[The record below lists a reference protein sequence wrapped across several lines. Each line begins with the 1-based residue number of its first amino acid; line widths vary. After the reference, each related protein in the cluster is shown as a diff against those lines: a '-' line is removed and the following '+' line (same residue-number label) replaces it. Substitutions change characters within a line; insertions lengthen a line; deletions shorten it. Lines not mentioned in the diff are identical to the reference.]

1 MAREV
6 DILDE
11 YGSEISS
18 ALGFNPTSN
27 STKPLSVANGLFRSC
42 LGTLC
47 DTQDIHEWI
56 VSERRKS
63 DKILPSSDIRD
74 KYKHILVHGANES
87 VDSIKEARFALEQV
101 FNPDSTVY
109 PSYRDSVLNIPSR
122 WLVRPYF
129 DAEAR
134 IGDFIYE
141 ILSYSVNGKP
151 SPAIELI
158 KTALKDDDDDISRL
172 IKPIL
177 TSAYKD
183 KERILDVEV
192 NPKTITLNSS
202 KQAIRDGF
210 DNLTANLLY
219 TGQACNSLLVLK
231 RMTNLSVFSAY
242 YYLVSVNNSEYSGER
257 IPLLLDSFSDLDAIE
272 RASEL
277 CFISCKK
284 SVEAY
289 IVNLLADFIQRDKL
303 ITDITSAVSCKAF
316 IKSMPLK
323 AAMEKK
329 NVREALSQYFDTFY
343 AGGDEPLRALAR
355 ALQFAIYTFRYPN
368 NTPSDFCTVLGTRAG
383 LIGPKGN
390 ATKFKRLLINR
401 FLLETLVLS
410 TINLKEMPNGI
421 ELRELGELLRSQYH
435 ILIGTDTDKD
445 YLTLD
450 QANIAQDAP
459 VDLRGE
465 LASNARSIAD
475 MLITMGL
482 AKRYADGVT
491 IIGWRL

>member
-1 MAREV
+1 MGREI

-11 YGSEISS
+11 YGSEIGV

-27 STKPLSVANGLFRSC
+27 STKPLSVANALFRSC

-47 DTQDIHEWI
+47 DTKDIHEWI

-63 DKILPSSDIRD
+63 DSILPSSEIRD
-74 KYKHILVHGANES
+74 KYQHILVHGVNES
-87 VDSIKEARFALEQV
+87 VDNIKEARFALEQV

-141 ILSYSVNGKP
+141 ILNCPVNGKA

-183 KERILDVEV
+183 KERILDVET
-192 NPKTITLNSS
+192 NQKTITLNSS
-202 KQAIRDGF
+202 KQAIRNGF

-219 TGQACNSLLVLK
+219 TGQSHNSLLVLK

-242 YYLVSVNNSEYSGER
+242 YYLVNVNNAEYNGER

-289 IVNLLADFIQRDKL
+289 IVNLLEYFIQRDKL
-303 ITDITSAVSCKAF
+303 ISNITSADACKAF
-316 IKSMPLK
+316 IKSIPLK

-329 NVREALSQYFDTFY
+329 NAREALTQYFETFY
-343 AGGDEPLRALAR
+343 TGGDEPLRALAR

-390 ATKFKRLLINR
+390 AAKFKRLLINR
-401 FLLETLVLS
+401 FLLETIVLS
-410 TINLKEMPNGI
+410 TINLEDMPNGI
-421 ELRELGELLRSQYH
+421 ELRELGELLRSQYY

-445 YLTLD
+445 YSSLD

-459 VDLRGE
+459 EDLRGE

-491 IIGWRL
+491 IIGWGL